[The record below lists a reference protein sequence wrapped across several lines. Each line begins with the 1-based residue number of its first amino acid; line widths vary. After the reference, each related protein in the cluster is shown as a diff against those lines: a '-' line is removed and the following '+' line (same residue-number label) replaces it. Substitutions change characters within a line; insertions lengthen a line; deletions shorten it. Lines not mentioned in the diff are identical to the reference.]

1 MKVNLSVG
9 LQKCIVAFSRDRRS
23 RVFFCGFFCQIVKSG
38 KPNVAPPNCE
48 NATDL
53 DKSCDA
59 TAAQLDYFAWS
70 GLTSV
75 SSETSNLHSQKR
87 VFRFRCL
94 SFQFGFVQRKRFS
107 WDYYIFTRV
116 HFLNECGVVLKTV
129 ILPRALE
136 AALLMAGRRDS
147 ISAIVQELKAAVS
160 EAENGQ
166 ITNVRK
172 LEALISLE
180 QLIQAS
186 ERKETRAAAALI
198 EEVRK
203 EG

>member
-1 MKVNLSVG
+1 M
-9 LQKCIVAFSRDRRS
+9 
-23 RVFFCGFFCQIVKSG
+23 
-38 KPNVAPPNCE
+38 
-48 NATDL
+48 
-53 DKSCDA
+53 
-59 TAAQLDYFAWS
+59 
-70 GLTSV
+70 
-75 SSETSNLHSQKR
+75 
-87 VFRFRCL
+87 
-94 SFQFGFVQRKRFS
+94 
-107 WDYYIFTRV
+107 
-116 HFLNECGVVLKTV
+116 KTV

-136 AALLMAGRRDS
+136 AGLLMAGRRDS

-198 EEVRK
+198 EEVCK